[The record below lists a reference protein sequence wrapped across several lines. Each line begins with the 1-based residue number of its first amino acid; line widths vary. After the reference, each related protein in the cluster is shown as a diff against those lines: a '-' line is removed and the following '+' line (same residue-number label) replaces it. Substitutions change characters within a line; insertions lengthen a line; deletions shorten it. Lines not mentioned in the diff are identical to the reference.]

1 MVVWKLRSYPIP
13 STLSDDEAGALET
26 GYQRRFHSLSLNTHP
41 PHSTAHHLID

>member
-26 GYQRRFHSLSLNTHP
+26 GYQIRFHSLSDSTLIHLTP
-41 PHSTAHHLID
+41 PPAT